1 LSIFEAMQ
9 KRLIQF
15 AGISGAIGVA
25 LGAMAAHFLK
35 SKVAAGSITPN
46 DLQAFDTGSRYQ
58 IYHSIALLAIA
69 FLYNKLHDK
78 FISKAAYCFMAGI
91 VLFSGSLYLLS
102 TAKLI
107 GLTSVRWL
115 GPITPIGGMFL
126 IAGWLLIGFS
136 AFKKDD

>member
-1 LSIFEAMQ
+1 MQ
-9 KRLIQF
+9 KRFIRF

-35 SKVAAGSITPN
+35 SKVETGMITLN
-46 DLQAFDTGSRYQ
+46 DLQAFETGSRYQ
-58 IYHSIALLAIA
+58 IYHSITLLVIALM
-69 FLYNKLHDK
+69 YDKLHNA
-78 FISKAAYCFMAGI
+78 FISKAVYCFMAGI

-102 TAKLI
+102 TANLI

-115 GPITPIGGMFL
+115 GPVTPIGGLFL

-136 AFKKDD
+136 VAKKDE